1 MALAASPQGVG
12 ARRLLGAGSLLPS
25 RRTMLYLNQK
35 QQDPHSREWQK
46 QLMGADGYLYL
57 GLPALALSEL
67 ESISP
72 AAQQASPVLRA
83 RVRVLLHLKRWTEA
97 NSLSEA
103 GNSLYPEENEFTVQR
118 AFALHQLK
126 KGTDAVQ
133 VLLSAPEW
141 IRRTG
146 ILHYNLACYEAQLGD
161 LTTARQCIKAAI
173 EINSSFKKNAR
184 TDPDLARLWN

>member
-1 MALAASPQGVG
+1 
-12 ARRLLGAGSLLPS
+12 
-25 RRTMLYLNQK
+25 MLYLNQK
-35 QQDPHSREWQK
+35 QPDLGTGEWRK
-46 QLMGADGYLYL
+46 SLLAADGYLFL
-57 GLPALALSEL
+57 GLPDLALAEI
-67 ESISP
+67 ESIGA

-83 RVRVLLHLKRWTEA
+83 RVRVLLHLKRWDEA
-97 NSLSEA
+97 NALSTA

-118 AFALHQLK
+118 AFVLHQLK
-126 KGTDAVQ
+126 KGTDALE

>member
-1 MALAASPQGVG
+1 
-12 ARRLLGAGSLLPS
+12 
-25 RRTMLYLNQK
+25 MLYLNQK
-35 QQDPHSREWQK
+35 AEPGSREWQK
-46 QLMGADGYLYL
+46 PLLAADGYLYL
-57 GLPALALSEL
+57 GMPQQALAEL
-67 ESISP
+67 ESIEP
-72 AAQQASPVLRA
+72 TAQNTSPVLRA
-83 RVRVLLHLKRWTEA
+83 RVRVLLHLKRWDQA
-97 NSLSEA
+97 NALSQA
-103 GNSLYPEENEFTVQR
+103 GNTLYPEENEFTVQR
-118 AFALHQLK
+118 AFALHRMK

-161 LTTARQCIKAAI
+161 LGTARQCIKAAI

>member
-1 MALAASPQGVG
+1 
-12 ARRLLGAGSLLPS
+12 
-25 RRTMLYLNQK
+25 MLYLNQK
-35 QQDPHSREWQK
+35 QGDLGSRDWQRP
-46 QLMGADGYLYL
+46 LLAADGYLFL
-57 GLPALALSEL
+57 GMAAHALKEL
-67 ESISP
+67 ESIDDS
-72 AAQQASPVLRA
+72 AQHTSAVLRA
-83 RVRVLLHLKRWTEA
+83 RVRVLLHLKRWDEA
-97 NSLSEA
+97 NVLSEA
-103 GNSLYPEENEFTVQR
+103 GVSLYPEENEFTVQR

-126 KGTDAVQ
+126 KGSDAVQ

>member
-1 MALAASPQGVG
+1 
-12 ARRLLGAGSLLPS
+12 
-25 RRTMLYLNQK
+25 MLYLTQK
-35 QQDPHSREWQK
+35 KTEDRLHDWQNRVEA
-46 QLMGADGYLYL
+46 ADGYLYL
-57 GLPALALSEL
+57 GLPARALEEL
-67 ESISP
+67 ESIP
-72 AAQQASPVLRA
+72 EMAQNSSPVMRA
-83 RVRVLLHLKRWTEA
+83 RVRVLLHLKRWAVAET
-97 NSLSEA
+97 LSEA
-103 GNSLYPEENEFTVQR
+103 GTFLYPDENEFTVQR

-126 KGTDAVQ
+126 KGTDAVK

-161 LTTARQCIKAAI
+161 LKTARQCIKAAI